1 MAIIRRQVSC
11 RELFTCHSVCI
22 LTIIICCRQQFQ
34 TYSCIHDINTRLTYD
49 GRVPSTNLSV
59 VKKSI
64 IQESHY
70 SVTFHQ
76 PLEDQITVKKHY
88 ASTYRVSVTSLLLR
102 TRIYSQWKFF
112 NGYIKLAV
120 FCTTVKRLLCVCFC
134 TVFETN
140 SCVLS
145 STPFAKSC
153 EEYMEWNKF
162 CSIVHYLV
170 HPSQRMLH
178 PSIRKTKQWMLYR
191 ETKAGYSE
199 NHVIHIYT
207 LCRQYAEFLVWNLA
221 VCIQTTKLS
230 KG

>member
-1 MAIIRRQVSC
+1 MYTRHKHKACIWWTCTKHEPQCCKEVHYTGITLFCNLPPTVRRPN
-11 RELFTCHSVCI
+11 HSKEALCQHLQSI
-22 LTIIICCRQQFQ
+22 CYLT
-34 TYSCIHDINTRLTYD
+34 
-49 GRVPSTNLSV
+49 PSLY
-59 VKKSI
+59 K
-64 IQESHY
+64 
-70 SVTFHQ
+70 
-76 PLEDQITVKKHY
+76 
-88 ASTYRVSVTSLLLR
+88 
-102 TRIYSQWKFF
+102 IYSQWKFF

-120 FCTTVKRLLCVCFC
+120 FCTTVKRLLCVYFC

-145 STPFAKSC
+145 STPLAKSC